1 VADPPRAA
9 LVRSMLAT
17 SPDVS
22 RLEAATA
29 APPICFAHGEGG
41 LLRGAAILPIQASLS
56 SQAARYAHVWQHVA
70 DHGPAAHPAAGESC
84 DAWLAATMALEA
96 RADAVEQ
103 RVSQALSAPL
113 PDHAARDA
121 TYRAH
126 CR

>member
-1 VADPPRAA
+1 LADPPRAA
-9 LVRSMLAT
+9 LVRSLLAS
-17 SPDVS
+17 SPDVA
-22 RLEAATA
+22 RLEGTTA
-29 APPICFAHGEGG
+29 APPICFAYGEGG
-41 LLRGAAILPIQASLS
+41 LLRGSAVLPIQASLS

-103 RVSQALSAPL
+103 RVSQELCAPL
-113 PDHAARDA
+113 PEHESRDA
-121 TYRAH
+121 AYRAR